1 MDKYNEQFE
10 QIFNDKIKPLL
21 PVFEQQR
28 IKVEKASIWAFP
40 VVIGSLVGLIGAI
53 LHLELIIKI
62 AAVITA
68 FGAITSLIFWAPLEI
83 KYRRNLKNI
92 LLTKILSIFGKF
104 YYLNKQVVT
113 LKEIKQFGIFPRGRS
128 KYDDDVIVGTYK
140 GIDLSITE
148 TEISHRTG
156 GKNSSSK
163 IIDFSGLILKIQMNK
178 NFEGVTVIRQRSNN
192 SNITFSSNGIVI
204 HSNQKSTP
212 KNLTSVKLEDMEFE
226 KHYETFSDNQV
237 EARYLITPTF
247 IERFKNISQVLAINE
262 AYCVFKDNYIFL
274 FLGHPRTELINNSAY
289 GFFEFTVQK
298 GQTLYD
304 KSIYRNIIS
313 QLIVLFEFISY
324 FKLDQK
330 IGL

>member
-21 PVFEQQR
+21 PVFEQKR
-28 IKVEKASIWAFP
+28 IKVEKASMWTYP
-40 VVIGSLVGLIGAI
+40 LVIGFIGIFIGALLHLVLLTKIFLIMFVFGLITTAI
-53 LHLELIIKI
+53 FY
-62 AAVITA
+62 T
-68 FGAITSLIFWAPLEI
+68 PLERE
-83 KYRRNLKNI
+83 YRLNLKKI

-104 YYLNKQVVT
+104 HYLNKPIVT
-113 LKEIKQFGIFPRGRS
+113 LQEIKQCGICPHGAS
-128 KYDDDVIVGTYK
+128 KTDDDVIAGTYK
-140 GIDLSITE
+140 GIDIFITE
-148 TEISHRTG
+148 TNITHQEQS
-156 GKNSSSK
+156 GKTSIK
-163 IIDFSGLILKIQMNK
+163 ITDFSGLILKIQMNK

-204 HSNQKSTP
+204 HSKQKSTP

-247 IERFKNISQVLAINE
+247 MERFKNISQVLAINE
-262 AYCVFKDNYIFL
+262 AYCIFKDNFIFL
-274 FLGHPRTELINNSAY
+274 FLGHPRTELINNSAN

-313 QLIVLFEFISY
+313 QLIVLFGFISY